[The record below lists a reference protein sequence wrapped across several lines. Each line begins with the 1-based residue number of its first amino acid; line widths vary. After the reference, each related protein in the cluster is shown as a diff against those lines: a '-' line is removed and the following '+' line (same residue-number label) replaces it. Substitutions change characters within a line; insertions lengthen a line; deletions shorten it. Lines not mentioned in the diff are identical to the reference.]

1 MSTMHQR
8 EDEMGD
14 IAERIKSC
22 TRCELCKT
30 RTNPVVGVGSL
41 SARIMFVGEAPG
53 YYEDVKGEPFVGRAG
68 KVLDELLASIGLKR
82 REVYIANVLKC
93 RPPENRN
100 PLIEEIRACTPYLDA
115 QLALIQPEIIA
126 TLGNFSLAYIFD
138 KFGLHAKKDKIS
150 KLHGKVF
157 TVSTIAGTKKIVPLY
172 HPAVATYNP
181 NMMETLKKDFEILE
195 KLLVSKRYNS
205 REITFKYIV

>member
-1 MSTMHQR
+1 MHQR

-14 IAERIKSC
+14 IAERIKAC
-22 TRCELCKT
+22 KRCELYKT

-82 REVYIANVLKC
+82 EEVYIANVLKC
-93 RPPENRN
+93 RPPGNRN
-100 PLIEEIRACTPYLDA
+100 PLIDEIRACTPYLGA
-115 QLALIQPEIIA
+115 QLALIQPEILA

-138 KFGLHAKKDKIS
+138 KFGLHAQKDKIS
-150 KLHGKVF
+150 KIHGTVF
-157 TVSTIAGTKKIVPLY
+157 TVSTITGLVKIVPLY

-181 NMMETLKKDFEILE
+181 NMMETLREDFKVLANLLE
-195 KLLVSKRYNS
+195 RGRDSKLEERA
-205 REITFKYIV
+205 